1 MRQIAYLLSA
11 DVCPGRESLRE
22 DYWEIEGELN
32 ALSRAGAAAGF
43 EITPAVWDEDQD
55 WSVFEAAM
63 VRGTWDLMQKPD
75 SFLPGMEKIAGQ
87 TRLLNPLQTIRRNY
101 YKTYLLDLHDKGAPA
116 PDSMLAERATRDA
129 VERAFDQFGVDHV
142 VAKPVIGASSW
153 RQARIKRG
161 APFPADDALPPGRCL
176 IQPYLESVARE
187 GETTL
192 LYFNGRL
199 SHALIKR
206 PAPGDY
212 RTQALYGAKEEGVTP
227 TPEQTAAAETA
238 LKAWGEDLL
247 YARVDLVKGPS
258 GEWLVMELELIEPYL
273 YLPFA
278 LDGEDAAAARFI
290 AALENRLAADA
301 GSPQPALD
309 AAAE

>member
-1 MRQIAYLLSA
+1 MRQIVYLLSA
-11 DVCPGRESLRE
+11 DVCPGRETLRE

-32 ALSRAGAAAGF
+32 ALARAGAKAGF
-43 EITPAVWDEDQD
+43 EIIPAVWDEERD
-55 WSVFEAAM
+55 WSAFDAAM
-63 VRGTWDLMQKPD
+63 VRGTWDLMQKTE
-75 SFLPGMEKIAGQ
+75 SFLPGMEKIAAQ
-87 TRLLNPLQTIRRNY
+87 TRLLNPLQTIKRNY
-101 YKTYLLDLHDKGAPA
+101 HKSYLLDLHDKGAPA
-116 PDSMLAERATRDA
+116 PHSLLAGRATPEA
-129 VERAFDQFGVDHV
+129 VEQAFEQFGVDHV

-161 APFPADDALPPGRCL
+161 EPFPTEAELPPGRCL
-176 IQPYLESVARE
+176 IQPFLESVARE

-192 LYFNGRL
+192 LYFNGEL
-199 SHALIKR
+199 SHALVKR

-227 TPEQTAAAETA
+227 TAAQTGAAETA

-247 YARVDLVKGPS
+247 YARVDLVKGDA

-290 AALENRLAADA
+290 QALENRLAVDA
-301 GSPQPALD
+301 GSPHSALD
-309 AAAE
+309 